1 MKIVVLAGGIS
12 TERTV
17 SLVSGTGVCQ
27 ALRRKGHQ
35 AILVDMF
42 MGLENPPADL
52 NTLFDAPDGL
62 CPDVKIEVQAPDLDA
77 VRRSRPDQSPSRI
90 GPHVLDICRLADIVF
105 LGLHG
110 QDGEDGRIQATL
122 DLLGVPYTG
131 AGYLGSAI
139 AMDKIAAK
147 EMMDANG
154 IPNPKWQKLT
164 YTEAEIP
171 QLAETLPM
179 PCVVKAPTG
188 GSSLG
193 VYLPKDRAELA
204 DALRQVRSFC
214 HEVLVEQR
222 IYGRELTDAVLGE
235 RYLPP
240 VETFPSVENF
250 DYEAKYQ
257 AGGAKEI
264 CPAELTE
271 EQAKAVGEMAL
282 RVHKALGLAV
292 YSRTDMIMDENG
304 QLWCLEANS
313 LPGMT
318 PTSFVPK
325 EAAAVGISYDDL
337 CEEIVRGVAA
347 YEPTGSR
354 MRVIRLPGGR
364 VLLDECYN
372 ANPQSVTAALEVLG
386 RTDCERRVAVLGD
399 MGELGD
405 LTDQAHFN
413 AGALAAM
420 LGIDFVIAI
429 GSKAARIADG
439 AAMSGGDVVHFA
451 TKEEA
456 LPTVREQL
464 RPNTSML
471 IKASHSMRFE
481 RLTEDLRKY
490 YD

>member
-1 MKIVVLAGGIS
+1 MRSA
-12 TERTV
+12 
-17 SLVSGTGVCQ
+17 
-27 ALRRKGHQ
+27 A
-35 AILVDMF
+35 
-42 MGLENPPADL
+42 
-52 NTLFDAPDGL
+52 
-62 CPDVKIEVQAPDLDA
+62 A
-77 VRRSRPDQSPSRI
+77 VRI
-90 GPHVLDICRLADIVF
+90 
-105 LGLHG
+105 HG

-164 YTEAEIP
+164 YTEEEIP

-292 YSRTDMIMDENG
+292 YSRTDMILDENG

-337 CEEIVRGVAA
+337 CEEIVR
-347 YEPTGSR
+347 
-354 MRVIRLPGGR
+354 
-364 VLLDECYN
+364 
-372 ANPQSVTAALEVLG
+372 QSLKIK
-386 RTDCERRVAVLGD
+386 RR
-399 MGELGD
+399 
-405 LTDQAHFN
+405 
-413 AGALAAM
+413 
-420 LGIDFVIAI
+420 
-429 GSKAARIADG
+429 
-439 AAMSGGDVVHFA
+439 
-451 TKEEA
+451 
-456 LPTVREQL
+456 
-464 RPNTSML
+464 
-471 IKASHSMRFE
+471 
-481 RLTEDLRKY
+481 
-490 YD
+490 

>member
-1 MKIVVLAGGIS
+1 MKIVVLAGGLS
-12 TERTV
+12 TERQVALT
-17 SLVSGTGVCQ
+17 SGTGVCR
-27 ALRRKGHQ
+27 ALRERGHK

-42 MGLENPPADL
+42 LGLEDYEGALEDI
-52 NTLFDAPDGL
+52 FDAPDGL
-62 CPDVKIEVQAPDLDA
+62 CGQSRVERVEPDLEA
-77 VRRSRPDQSPSRI
+77 VRRSRRDQSPSLL
-90 GPHVLDICRLADIVF
+90 GKDVLTVCRMADVVF
-105 LGLHG
+105 LALHG
-110 QDGEDGRIQATL
+110 SCGEDGRIQATL

-337 CEEIVRGVAA
+337 CEEIVR
-347 YEPTGSR
+347 
-354 MRVIRLPGGR
+354 
-364 VLLDECYN
+364 
-372 ANPQSVTAALEVLG
+372 QSLKIK
-386 RTDCERRVAVLGD
+386 RR
-399 MGELGD
+399 
-405 LTDQAHFN
+405 
-413 AGALAAM
+413 
-420 LGIDFVIAI
+420 
-429 GSKAARIADG
+429 
-439 AAMSGGDVVHFA
+439 
-451 TKEEA
+451 
-456 LPTVREQL
+456 
-464 RPNTSML
+464 
-471 IKASHSMRFE
+471 
-481 RLTEDLRKY
+481 
-490 YD
+490 

>member
-1 MKIVVLAGGIS
+1 M
-12 TERTV
+12 
-17 SLVSGTGVCQ
+17 
-27 ALRRKGHQ
+27 
-35 AILVDMF
+35 
-42 MGLENPPADL
+42 
-52 NTLFDAPDGL
+52 
-62 CPDVKIEVQAPDLDA
+62 KIEVQAPDLDV

-131 AGYLGSAI
+131 AGYLGS

-337 CEEIVRGVAA
+337 CEEIVR
-347 YEPTGSR
+347 
-354 MRVIRLPGGR
+354 
-364 VLLDECYN
+364 
-372 ANPQSVTAALEVLG
+372 QSLKIK
-386 RTDCERRVAVLGD
+386 RR
-399 MGELGD
+399 
-405 LTDQAHFN
+405 
-413 AGALAAM
+413 
-420 LGIDFVIAI
+420 
-429 GSKAARIADG
+429 
-439 AAMSGGDVVHFA
+439 
-451 TKEEA
+451 
-456 LPTVREQL
+456 
-464 RPNTSML
+464 
-471 IKASHSMRFE
+471 
-481 RLTEDLRKY
+481 
-490 YD
+490 